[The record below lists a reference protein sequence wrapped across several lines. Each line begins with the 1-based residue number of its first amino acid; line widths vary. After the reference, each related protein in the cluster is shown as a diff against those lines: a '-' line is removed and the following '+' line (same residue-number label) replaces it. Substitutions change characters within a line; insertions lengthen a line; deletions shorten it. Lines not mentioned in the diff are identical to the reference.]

1 MASSWLWFRS
11 LASCLERLVNC
22 IAISVDLV
30 SGQPMEVSALAKAV
44 VLTCCSLRPCACCFA
59 KSGNPD
65 TGNLDSLFRF
75 TVFAAIAW
83 TNWSVAD

>member
-11 LASCLERLVNC
+11 LASCLERFVNC
-22 IAISVDLV
+22 FAISVDLF
-30 SGQPMEVSALAKAV
+30 SGQPMEVSILAKAV
-44 VLTCCSLRPCACCFA
+44 VLICSLRLRACCFA
-59 KSGNPD
+59 KSGNPY

-83 TNWSVAD
+83 SNWSVAD